1 MTSGSSLQVGASRN
15 LFVYVDESGNFDFS
29 PSGTGWFYLTA
40 LSTFDPGFGLA
51 EWHAVKIAAVLAGTD
66 LEKLHATEDR
76 QWVRDRVFAHLAS
89 GAGTLR
95 IDGIAVEKAK
105 TNPSLQ
111 PPHVF
116 YRRMAEYLLTYVVR
130 GRIGSFDRLF
140 IVLDTIPVAKKR
152 RDVVGGL
159 KTAMARLLPATPYTL
174 ASHDSRG
181 EHLLQLADYC
191 GWALYVAR
199 ERREMR
205 PRAAIASLI
214 HSDWEVFAAGTTRY
228 Y

>member
-1 MTSGSSLQVGASRN
+1 MTLTSESRD

-29 PSGTGWFYLTA
+29 PSGTRWFYLTA
-40 LSTFDPGFGLA
+40 LSTFDPDFGLA
-51 EWHAVKIAAVLAGTD
+51 DWHAIKMAAVLAGIE
-66 LEKLHATEDR
+66 LEKLHAAEDR
-76 QWVRDRVFAHLAS
+76 QWIRDRVFALLGT

-95 IDGIAVEKAK
+95 IDGIAVEKPK
-105 TNPSLQ
+105 TNPTLRA
-111 PPHVF
+111 PHVF
-116 YRRMAEYLLTYVVR
+116 YRRMAEYLLTYVVK
-130 GRIGSFDRLF
+130 GRIGTFDRLF
-140 IVLDTIPVAKKR
+140 VFIDTIPVTKKR

-159 KTAMARLLPATPYTL
+159 KTAIASLLPTTPYML

-199 ERREMR
+199 ERAEMR
-205 PRAAIASLI
+205 PRAAISPLI
-214 HSDWEVFAAGTTRY
+214 HSDWAVFVTGTTRY